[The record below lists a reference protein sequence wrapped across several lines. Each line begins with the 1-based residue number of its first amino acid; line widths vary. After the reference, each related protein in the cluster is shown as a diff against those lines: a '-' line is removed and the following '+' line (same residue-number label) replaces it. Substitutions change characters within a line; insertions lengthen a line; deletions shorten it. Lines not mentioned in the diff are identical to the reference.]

1 MIWFL
6 INYIGRYGARF
17 PTSGKTLNNVIRG
30 LALAPK
36 DKNLTK
42 EGMELFSHMK
52 HFFRCRH
59 LVILIISGKK
69 PELSLISEFG
79 WQKRNFYPCMPKLE
93 IMSKANSD
101 FSLLAV
107 IKYCLLCIKPSSR
120 IFH

>member
-6 INYIGRYGARF
+6 INHIGRYWARF

-30 LALAPK
+30 VALAPK

-79 WQKRNFYPCMPKLE
+79 WQKRNFYPCMPKME